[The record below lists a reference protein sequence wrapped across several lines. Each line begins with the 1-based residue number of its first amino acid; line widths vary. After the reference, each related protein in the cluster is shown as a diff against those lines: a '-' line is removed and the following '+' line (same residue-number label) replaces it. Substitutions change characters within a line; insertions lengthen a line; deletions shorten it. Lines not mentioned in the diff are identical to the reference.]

1 MEMMETALP
10 FPQAPARP
18 AVQGGKRNANRYVN
32 CGGVNSRLPNALFN
46 DRDPNYVLHVEKP
59 QHRLVTSLIGQG
71 YTVGETAAATGF
83 STRHVSA
90 IVRQPYARQRLI
102 ESMEKDVSQEI
113 KSFLEGEVLENLRVM
128 KAIRDDPKVRPETR
142 LLAADK
148 LTDRQMGRPTQPFTL
163 PAGGKKP
170 TEMTEDELNDAIK
183 SAGLA
188 STAVAVGGKAPQGD

>member
-10 FPQAPARP
+10 FPTKPSVSADKR
-18 AVQGGKRNANRYVN
+18 GKNRFIR
-32 CGGVNSRLPNALFN
+32 CGGVNAQLPNALFN

-71 YTVGETAAATGF
+71 YTIVETAAATGF
-83 STRHVSA
+83 SRRHVSD

-102 ESMEKDVSQEI
+102 ASMEKDVSQEI

-183 SAGLA
+183 SAGVA
-188 STAVAVGGKAPQGD
+188 PAAVAAGGEAPQGD